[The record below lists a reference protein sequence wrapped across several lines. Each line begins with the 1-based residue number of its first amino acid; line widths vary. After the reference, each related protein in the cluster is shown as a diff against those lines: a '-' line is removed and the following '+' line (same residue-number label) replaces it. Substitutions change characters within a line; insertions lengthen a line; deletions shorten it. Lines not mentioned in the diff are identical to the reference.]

1 MSVRD
6 LIPWGRSNGNQV
18 PSVFRDGERDP
29 FLSLHREV
37 NACSTT
43 FSAASTAACLLL
55 AVFQAQA

>member
-18 PSVFRDGERDP
+18 PSILREGERDP

-37 NACSTT
+37 NSVDRRAKRTP
-43 FSAASTAACLLL
+43 LWG
-55 AVFQAQA
+55 